1 MTRTEDNGEIALMTQ
16 PPQME
21 ASNALRLGLLQQ
33 AECQSTRQID
43 REREARA
50 GTVQM
55 SGDICIW
62 RRAGLRRDYAHR
74 MDMSMRRPMP
84 PTNTLRSITR
94 AYGSHYDF
102 ALFPG

>member
-21 ASNALRLGLLQQ
+21 ASNTLRLGLLQQ

-74 MDMSMRRPMP
+74 
-84 PTNTLRSITR
+84 
-94 AYGSHYDF
+94 YGYVHAQTHDPYKHPQEHHEGIWKP
-102 ALFPG
+102 L